1 MGADG
6 LGEGEKKL
14 VETDEFLEIQQFHQF
29 IVYVA
34 AEELGGTVGEPK
46 IHPSTNHREDRCYE
60 GVESLEEC
68 IVDFKDSSI
77 PIDECVTKVV
87 VDPPQKKGFL
97 SKMFGKDKQTPEL
110 VVVNPGT
117 QGTAKKIAQLY

>member
-14 VETDEFLEIQQFHQF
+14 VETGEFLEIQQFHQC

-68 IVDFKDSSI
+68 IELMMNGGSNTFRSSVLQSS
-77 PIDECVTKVV
+77 PWR
-87 VDPPQKKGFL
+87 
-97 SKMFGKDKQTPEL
+97 S
-110 VVVNPGT
+110 
-117 QGTAKKIAQLY
+117 